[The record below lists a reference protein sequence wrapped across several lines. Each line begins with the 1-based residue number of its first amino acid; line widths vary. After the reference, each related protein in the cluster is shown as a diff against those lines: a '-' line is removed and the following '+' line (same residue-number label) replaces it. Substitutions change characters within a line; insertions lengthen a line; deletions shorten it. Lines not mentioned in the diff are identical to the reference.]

1 MAINTEIKPT
11 SDQVLYQG
19 LGPLDVKNTPVE
31 TIDKLPST
39 LVAYEGL
46 TVPVMDD
53 PEYHEMTDWW
63 FKNGRWQRKTQKQKK
78 KVDKNWQI
86 NKVVIKKAI
95 PRYSEWEN
103 GVTYFSE
110 DGTFTFKARYRSFG
124 VDTIDVDQLY
134 YLQKGSYNQ
143 YAGKDYINEL
153 ISEPYVEQG
162 GKRLI
167 DYEFEDNKITAIGE
181 YRYCDIGWRGLV
193 IQFMPKNG
201 ESDEDVLNLASKR
214 FYLSSHHFAIRDCRK
229 GYINLYDADNCPQYI
244 KFGIS
249 KDGVW
254 RRFFIQIDGLF
265 SAFEHNHITDSEYDD
280 DFKNPSFNGMNV
292 LVRLRFKGYNA
303 IHKRNGQVFLSRIEN
318 SDTMSPNVK
327 IVNGKL
333 LYDAKWDN
341 SLNTNLIQN
350 WYNESGNEE
359 LDLHNYKY
367 GDTVK
372 NINWVYD
379 NRNASAVLK
388 KMWSHSYIE
397 KYRSKNT
404 RIYNEICRQYKTP
417 GLYNTISKGYYGY
430 SYGPFGEH
438 QYLLVANSMY
448 DALNQKLPKKVE
460 KASNI
465 RIKVLDKFYVRGGTI
480 RGIYMPKSLK
490 KSDSSAYTINNWSNV
505 QELVLKYKMKSWY
518 PYFMPHRKIQTDCKG
533 NWFGKCKV
541 DWTFNYKRGG
551 TFRLYPVN
559 RRKRLISVNYTQL
572 SFPRNAAEKT
582 WNY

>member
-63 FKNGRWQRKTQKQKK
+63 FKDGRWQRKTQKQKK

-110 DGTFTFKARYRSFG
+110 DGTFTFKARYGGSFG
-124 VDTIDVDQLY
+124 IDTIDVDQLY
-134 YLQKGSYNQ
+134 YLQSESYNK
-143 YAGKDYINEL
+143 YSGKDYINEL
-153 ISEPYVEQG
+153 ISEPYVEQYEG
-162 GKRLI
+162 CRLI
-167 DYEFEDNKITAIGE
+167 DYKFEDNKLTDISE
-181 YRYCDIGWRGLV
+181 FRYCYIGWKGLV
-193 IQFMPKNG
+193 IQFMPKEG
-201 ESDEDVLNLASKR
+201 EIDNEIRKLASKR
-214 FYLSSHHFAIRDCRK
+214 FYLSSHHFAIRDSRK
-229 GYINLYDADNCPQYI
+229 GYINLYNADNCPQYI

-254 RRFFIQIDGLF
+254 RHFFIQIDGLF
-265 SAFEHNHITDSEYDD
+265 SAFEHNHTTDSEYDD
-280 DFKNPSFNGMNV
+280 DFQSPTFHGMNV

-341 SLNTNLIQN
+341 SLKTNLFQN
-350 WYNESGNEE
+350 WYNEKEG

-367 GDTVK
+367 GDTIK
-372 NINWVYD
+372 NIDWVYE
-379 NRNASAVLK
+379 NINARRILE

-397 KYRSKNT
+397 KYRSKNA
-404 RIYNEICRQYKTP
+404 RIYDEICEQYKTP
-417 GLYNTISKGYYGY
+417 GLYDTISKGNYGY

-438 QYLLVANSMY
+438 QYLLVVNSL
-448 DALNQKLPKKVE
+448 DGALNQKLPRKVNQ
-460 KASNI
+460 ASNL
-465 RIKVLDKFYVRGGTI
+465 RIKVLDNFYVRGGTI
-480 RGIYMPKSLK
+480 RGIYMPKNLK
-490 KSDSSAYTINNWSNV
+490 ESGSTAYTINNWSNV
-505 QELVLKYKMKSWY
+505 QELVLKYKRKSWY
-518 PYFMPHRKIQTDCKG
+518 PYFMPHRSKWTDCKN
-533 NWFGKCKV
+533 NWFGRCQV
-541 DWTFNYKRGG
+541 NWPPEYKRGG
-551 TFRLYPVN
+551 TYRLYPVN

-582 WNY
+582 WNI